1 MVAGGFAMDR
11 AMVRADKADS
21 ELVLPSRRGALSAC
35 RDALGHGPVLL
46 TGAAGVGKTW
56 LGRLLAAQDGRRRW
70 VCVDAAPGMTA
81 EDFLRAFAAAMGAD
95 TPAGSAG
102 SVRLAVRE
110 ALRAATLD
118 GGAVAL
124 VLDEA
129 HLPADDVLEEV
140 RLLANRLGRE
150 DGLAALVVSGQTALA
165 RRLDSRSLDALESR
179 LAARVHLLPLDL
191 DEAAA
196 LLESRGMGLAR
207 DRDRLETLHRDA
219 AGNPS
224 RLLRQAM
231 RLGGDVTQPPI
242 ALQVAETPSHSSELE
257 PMIPVK
263 PPLRV
268 EEGLIE
274 VGWDSESEPESE
286 VDLRGPEEHFSDD
299 PEDVAEDEEPVED
312 HYAALQ
318 AWGEWA
324 RNQGRSDA
332 RGAGMDPSPSQVDLD
347 DLEST
352 VRSPLGDAPGLW
364 VEGRQ
369 AFGPYSQ
376 LFSRLRPLQDV
387 E

>member
-1 MVAGGFAMDR
+1 
-11 AMVRADKADS
+11 MVRAEKAES

-35 RDALGHGPVLL
+35 RDALGNGPVLL

-56 LGRLLAAQDGRRRW
+56 LGRLLAAEDGRRRW

-81 EDFLRAFAAAMGAD
+81 EDFLRAFAAAIGAD

-102 SVRLAVRE
+102 TVRLAVRE
-110 ALRAATLD
+110 ALRSATLD

-140 RLLANRLGRE
+140 RLLANRLGRD
-150 DGLAALVVSGQTALA
+150 DGLAALVVSGQTTLA

-196 LLESRGMGLAR
+196 LLESRGLGLAR
-207 DRDRLETLHRDA
+207 DRDRLETLHRDV

-224 RLLRQAM
+224 RLLRQAI
-231 RLGGDVTQPPI
+231 RLGVEVVRAPAAI
-242 ALQVAETPSHSSELE
+242 QVAEPPPAPVDSE

-274 VGWDSESEPESE
+274 VGWDSENEPDGE
-286 VDLRGPEEHFSDD
+286 VEAPARGDLADD
-299 PEDVAEDEEPVED
+299 PDDVAEDDEPIED

-318 AWGEWA
+318 AWGEWS
-324 RNQGRSDA
+324 RNQGRGDGRATGREAPPPLSDHDELA
-332 RGAGMDPSPSQVDLD
+332 AS
-347 DLEST
+347 

-376 LFSRLRPLQDV
+376 LFSRLRPLQDA

>member
-1 MVAGGFAMDR
+1 MDR
-11 AMVRADKADS
+11 AIVQVREARS
-21 ELVLPSRRGALSAC
+21 ELVLPSRRGALAAC
-35 RDALGHGPVLL
+35 RDALGSGPVLL

-56 LGRLLAAQDGRRRW
+56 LGRLLAAEDGHRRW

-81 EDFLRAFAAAMGAD
+81 EDFLRAFAAAIGAD
-95 TPAGSAG
+95 APPGSAG
-102 SVRLAVRE
+102 TVRLAVRE
-110 ALRAATLD
+110 ALRAAALD
-118 GGAVAL
+118 GATVAL

-129 HLPADDVLEEV
+129 HLPTDDVLEEV
-140 RLLANRLGRE
+140 RLLANRLGRD
-150 DGLAALVVSGQTALA
+150 DGPAALVVSGQTLLA
-165 RRLDSRSLDALESR
+165 RRLDARSLDALESR

-196 LLESRGMGLAR
+196 LLESRGASISR
-207 DRDRLETLHRDA
+207 DRNRLETLHRDS

-224 RLLRQAM
+224 RLLRHAI
-231 RLGGDVTQPPI
+231 RLGGDASGSAAALPVTP
-242 ALQVAETPSHSSELE
+242 TPSIVAGSE

-274 VGWDSESEPESE
+274 VGWD
-286 VDLRGPEEHFSDD
+286 
-299 PEDVAEDEEPVED
+299 AEDEAEGELDPRGFVEPVAGFPEVPSDDDEPIED

-324 RNQGRSDA
+324 RNQGRTDDKATTIDA
-332 RGAGMDPSPSQVDLD
+332 DPSEDDGDEPSV
-347 DLEST
+347 S
-352 VRSPLGDAPGLW
+352 VRSPLGTEPGLW

-376 LFSRLRPLQDV
+376 LFSRLRPLQDA